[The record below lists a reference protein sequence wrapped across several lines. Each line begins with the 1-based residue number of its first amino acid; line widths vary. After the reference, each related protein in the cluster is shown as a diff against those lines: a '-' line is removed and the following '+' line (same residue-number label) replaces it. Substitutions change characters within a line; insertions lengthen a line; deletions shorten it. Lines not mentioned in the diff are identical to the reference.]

1 MKLESFK
8 SIFFKALMSG
18 FMIGIGGTVYLMC
31 DRSRLSNDT
40 QLLNIPSND
49 SA

>member
-31 DRSRLSNDT
+31 DNK
-40 QLLNIPSND
+40 
-49 SA
+49 